1 MKIHIYYY
9 LKINLKI
16 ETADLLYKLY
26 FYFNIL
32 IIFTI
37 KS

>member
-16 ETADLLYKLY
+16 ETADLLYKFIFLFQYLDYLY
-26 FYFNIL
+26 Y
-32 IIFTI
+32 
-37 KS
+37 